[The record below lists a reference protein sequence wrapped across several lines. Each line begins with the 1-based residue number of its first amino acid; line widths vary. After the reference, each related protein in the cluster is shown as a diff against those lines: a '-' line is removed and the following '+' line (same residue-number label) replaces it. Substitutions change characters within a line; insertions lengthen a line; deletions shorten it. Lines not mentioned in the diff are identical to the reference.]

1 MNRIE
6 SHEAHEN
13 ADPIAADE
21 AMEWLGRL
29 RAADVTES
37 EQADFAAWLAASSAN
52 SNAFDEA
59 CALWHLLGSLPA
71 NVVALPRRAPRYKV
85 VRPFAAAASLLV
97 ACLVFIL
104 QVATPQYM
112 TAKGEQRRVALADG
126 TTAYLNTD
134 SRMTV
139 DYQDGVRRIVLH
151 HGEAWFDVHHEPERP
166 FIVEGRFA
174 TAQALGTAFVVRE
187 HQGFSKVAVTEGT
200 VAVTPSAGATPAY
213 LRAGEMKTLSSNT
226 IDRGVFDVE
235 AALAWQ
241 HGQLI
246 YNDIRLD
253 DLLADLNRYLPKTMT
268 INDDALLGARVNLV
282 LNLEHQDAMLE
293 ALGRALPVR
302 WKSVSEDLIIL
313 TSR

>member
-1 MNRIE
+1 MNKIE
-6 SHEAHEN
+6 SHEVHVN

-37 EQADFAAWLAASSAN
+37 EQADFATWLAASPAN
-52 SNAFDEA
+52 SNAFDNA

-71 NVVALPRRAPRYKV
+71 SVVALPRSAPRYKA
-85 VRPFAAAASLLV
+85 VRPLAAAASMLI
-97 ACLVFIL
+97 ACVFFVL
-104 QVATPQYM
+104 QMATPQYI
-112 TAKGEQRRVALADG
+112 TSKGEQRRVVLADG
-126 TTAYLNTD
+126 TVAYLNTD
-134 SRMTV
+134 TRMTV
-139 DYQDGVRRIVLH
+139 DYQDNARRIVLH
-151 HGEAWFDVHHEPERP
+151 HGEVWFDVHHHPARP
-166 FIVEGRFA
+166 FIVQGRFA
-174 TAQALGTAFVVRE
+174 TAQALGTAFVVSD
-187 HQGFSKVAVTEGT
+187 HNGFSKVAVTEGT

-213 LRAGEMKTLSSNT
+213 LRAGEMSTLGSNT
-226 IDRGVFDVE
+226 IQRRTFDIGV
-235 AALAWQ
+235 ALAWQ
-241 HGQLI
+241 QGQLI
-246 YNDIRLD
+246 YNDVRLD

-293 ALGRALPVR
+293 ALDRALPIR